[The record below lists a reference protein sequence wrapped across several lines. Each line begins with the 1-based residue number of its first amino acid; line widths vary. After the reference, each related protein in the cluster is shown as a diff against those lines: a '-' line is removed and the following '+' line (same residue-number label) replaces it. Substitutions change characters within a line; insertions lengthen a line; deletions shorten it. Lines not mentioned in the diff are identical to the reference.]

1 MPFSVLPA
9 EGFVPGRATG
19 SARLPQV
26 TLEIMRG
33 QAKRRVRQVDVPVF
47 LIGTAVDC
55 DLVLGDPQFP
65 EAHSYLFLSS
75 EGVWL
80 RHLGHGPAVAVEG
93 RLVKSAQLCHGDH
106 VRTGAYEFR
115 VSIGSPILWSDD
127 GEDEAPAPLGRFA
140 LAARRHRSR
149 ASAGLAVVQELL
161 DESRGEIDDS
171 RGRRAGVA

>member
-9 EGFVPGRATG
+9 EEFVPARSAP
-19 SARLPQV
+19 SARLPHV
-26 TLEIMRG
+26 ELEIMRG

-65 EAHSYLFLSS
+65 EVHSYLFLSS
-75 EGVWL
+75 EGVWF
-80 RHLGHGPAVAVEG
+80 RHLGTGPAVAVEG

-115 VSIGSPILWSDD
+115 VSIGSPLVWNGTD
-127 GEDEAPAPLGRFA
+127 
-140 LAARRHRSR
+140 
-149 ASAGLAVVQELL
+149 
-161 DESRGEIDDS
+161 
-171 RGRRAGVA
+171 